1 MGFLFTVVFVA
12 FSTWLYWYLEPSW
25 DWYESFY
32 WVINVGLGV
41 GFGDLSIGGFWTKAW
56 TVVFCAIGTSLFM
69 SFVVFMISFLME
81 MSANNTKCEEDDD
94 EAIMKLRVKI
104 WAIFSYSVWLAL
116 GVWVCMHYMDFMFR
130 NGLLFCITAMTT
142 SGLLNPTFTDSGHLF
157 TALYILVGI
166 PLNGVAWGAIM
177 DDYASYYL
185 DQDYWKSFPSDNET
199 VYRSLVLWKR
209 LAVSSLTEK
218 KQGKKS
224 VKKGSS
230 LSSSLSYLF
239 KTRKSNKVAGAPPK
253 TTPFLDKNYMV
264 DEEQAAECKRVYNN
278 FSKAGREIPTSK
290 LADLLRQMGHDPL
303 DEDIAAMSTEIQ
315 ASTHKTSFN
324 LDIFVQMVARMQATD
339 TTDEEILEAFKMWD
353 SDHNGLIGFD
363 ELDIVLFNLEIDLEE
378 EEVEEMI
385 HLGDEDGDGYLN
397 YTEFI
402 TTINRFR

>member
-1 MGFLFTVVFVA
+1 MDGLRVVCVH
-12 FSTWLYWYLEPSW
+12 
-25 DWYESFY
+25 
-32 WVINVGLGV
+32 
-41 GFGDLSIGGFWTKAW
+41 
-56 TVVFCAIGTSLFM
+56 
-69 SFVVFMISFLME
+69 
-81 MSANNTKCEEDDD
+81 SANNTKCEEDDD

-230 LSSSLSYLF
+230 LSSSLSFLF
-239 KTRKSNKVAGAPPK
+239 KPRKPNKAAEAPPK
-253 TTPFLDKNYMV
+253 TTPFLDKNYTV
-264 DEEQAAECKRVYNN
+264 DEVQAAECKRVYNN